1 MDPAHTSLPQSFFVR
16 IEGILQQHESI
27 VANTTAEAH
36 QSACHVGPASS
47 SSSDPAADPILLPPS
62 LALFHLLQYPHQ
74 SPSCT
79 KMENHKVAIY
89 SFQYKLLYPVF
100 PAALLY
106 MHTSEEAKVAFTIN
120 HLRGRVQLWGTAE
133 WDRYVSGRLGPF

>member
-1 MDPAHTSLPQSFFVR
+1 MDPAHTSLPQSSFVR
-16 IEGILQQHESI
+16 LEGILQQRESI

-36 QSACHVGPASS
+36 QSACHVGPAIRN
-47 SSSDPAADPILLPPS
+47 SDPASDPIPLPPS

-74 SPSCT
+74 SPRCT

-89 SFQYKLLYPVF
+89 SIHYKLLYPVF

-120 HLRGRVQLWGTAE
+120 HLRGRLQLWGTAE
-133 WDRYVSGRLGPF
+133 WDSYVPGRLGPF